1 MEMIIEFLIATLII
15 LVAIIAYR
23 FLLRYLSKGN
33 VDQAQF
39 CELYSLDHEPASGE
53 VSFYFV
59 CPSTTHVTFH
69 IWKADEVVLQLTDK
83 EYEQGGH
90 LLKFQTAEL
99 PNGTYYFGIET
110 SKQKSQKR
118 FRIQN

>member
-1 MEMIIEFLIATLII
+1 MEMLIEFLVVTLLI

-33 VDQAQF
+33 VDQAVY
-39 CELYSLDHEPASGE
+39 CELYSLDHDPASGE

-59 CPSTTHVTFH
+59 CPEETHVTFN
-69 IWKADEVVLQLTDK
+69 IWESDQIVRQLIDK
-83 EYEQGGH
+83 SHEQGGH
-90 LLKFQTAEL
+90 LLKFQTSEL
-99 PNGTYYFGIET
+99 PNGIYYFGIIT
-110 SKQKSQKR
+110 TKQKSQKR

>member
-39 CELYSLDHEPASGE
+39 CELYSLDHDPASGE

-59 CPSTTHVTFH
+59 CPNTTHVAFY
-69 IWKADEVVLQLTDK
+69 IWKADQVVLELTNK
-83 EYEQGGH
+83 EYEKGGH
-90 LLKFQTAEL
+90 LLKFQTSEL
-99 PNGTYYFGIET
+99 PNDTYYFGIET

-118 FRIQN
+118 FTIQN

>member
-1 MEMIIEFLIATLII
+1 MEMIIEFLVATLII

-39 CELYSLDHEPASGE
+39 CELYSLDHDPASGE

-59 CPSTTHVTFH
+59 CPNTTHVAFY
-69 IWKADEVVLQLTDK
+69 IWKADQVVLELTNK
-83 EYEQGGH
+83 EYEKGGH
-90 LLKFQTAEL
+90 LLKFQTSEL
-99 PNGTYYFGIET
+99 PNDTYYFGIET

-118 FRIQN
+118 FTIRN

>member
-59 CPSTTHVTFH
+59 CPSTTHVTFQ
-69 IWKADEVVLQLTDK
+69 IWKADEVVLQLT
-83 EYEQGGH
+83 
-90 LLKFQTAEL
+90 TEL

-118 FRIQN
+118 FSIQN

>member
-39 CELYSLDHEPASGE
+39 CELYSLDHDPASGE

-59 CPSTTHVTFH
+59 CPNMTHVAFN
-69 IWKADEVVLQLTDK
+69 IWKADQVVLQLTNK

-90 LLKFQTAEL
+90 LLKFQTSEL

-118 FRIQN
+118 FTIQN

>member
-59 CPSTTHVTFH
+59 CPSTTHVTFQ
-69 IWKADEVVLQLTDK
+69 IWKADEVVLQLTAK

-90 LLKFQTAEL
+90 LLKFQTSEL

-118 FRIQN
+118 FSIQN

>member
-59 CPSTTHVTFH
+59 CPSTTHVAFH
-69 IWKADEVVLQLTDK
+69 IWKADEVVLTLTDK
-83 EYEQGGH
+83 EYEQGGN
-90 LLKFQTAEL
+90 LLKFQTTEL

-118 FRIQN
+118 FTIQN

>member
-39 CELYSLDHEPASGE
+39 CELYSIDHEPASGE

-59 CPSTTHVTFH
+59 CPNTIHVTFQ
-69 IWKADEVVLQLTDK
+69 IWKADEVVLQLTAK

-90 LLKFQTAEL
+90 LLKFQTTEL

-118 FRIQN
+118 FTIQN